1 MTVRH
6 TVVVD
11 HLRDWRWEVEGL
23 NVVTA
28 NDYLAHRHLTTKGPA
43 KRPARI
49 VNLCRRYTYLSGGYY
64 CSLLAEARGDLPMPT
79 VADILDLSRQSL
91 YAFALPELD
100 RMLAQTLKRLAD
112 PPQDDFDLYI
122 FFGHADDKRF
132 HRLAAEVFDL
142 FRYPLL
148 KLRISGAKRWRVKS
162 IRPMG
167 LHRVTAALAPF
178 FESCLRSYT
187 RVPRRRRPDRKP
199 ALYDLAILVNPNETL
214 PPSNAAALK
223 RFVRAGQ
230 ELRMDVELITA
241 RDYHRIAEYDA
252 LFIRETTAL
261 DHHTFRF
268 ARKAESEGMPVID
281 DPRSILRCTN
291 KVYMWELLHGRSLPT
306 PKTFALD
313 RATFDDAELAAVESI
328 LGYPMVLKIPDGS
341 FSRGMFKADNRQQV
355 REAAAK
361 LFARSR
367 LILAQEFMYTT
378 FDWRIGIL
386 NGEPLYA
393 CQYTMPRGHWQIV
406 NHRADGSIVAGGF
419 ETFAVE
425 TAPPEVVN
433 LATQAASLIG
443 NGLYGVDLK
452 QNEHGVFIIE
462 INDNPNIDAGVEDKV
477 LKGGLYAKIMGEFI
491 RRIEASRTA

>member
-6 TVVVD
+6 TVIVD
-11 HLRDWRWEVEGL
+11 HLKDWKWNIEGL
-23 NVVTA
+23 LVITA
-28 NDYLAHRHLTTKGPA
+28 NDYLAHREKPA

-100 RMLAQTLKRLAD
+100 RILTQTLKRLAD
-112 PPQDDFDLYI
+112 PPEEDFDLYI
-122 FFGHADDKRF
+122 FFGHPDDKRF
-132 HRLAAEVFDL
+132 HRLAAEVFDV

-148 KLRISGAKRWRVKS
+148 RLRVIRSKNWRIKS
-162 IRPMG
+162 IRPLG
-167 LHRVTAALAPF
+167 LHQVTAALAPF
-178 FESCLRSYT
+178 FEFCLRSYT
-187 RVPRRRRPDRKP
+187 RVPRRRKAEPKP
-199 ALYDLAILVNPNETL
+199 ALYDLAILYNPNEKL
-214 PPSNAAALK
+214 PPSNETALR
-223 RFVRAGQ
+223 RFIRAGQ
-230 ELRMDVELITA
+230 ELRMDVEMITSV
-241 RDYHRIAEYDA
+241 DYHRIAEYDA

-268 ARKAESEGMPVID
+268 ARKAEAEGMPVID

-291 KVYMWELLHGRSLPT
+291 KVYMWELLYSRSLPT
-306 PKTFALD
+306 PRTFALD
-313 RATFDDAELAAVESI
+313 RATFNDAELASVEAI

-341 FSRGMFKADNRQQV
+341 FSRGMFKADKRQQV
-355 REAAAK
+355 REASAK

-367 LILAQEFMYTT
+367 LILAQEFMYTN

-406 NHRADGSIVAGGF
+406 NHKADGSMVAGGF
-419 ETFAVE
+419 ETLSIKN
-425 TAPPEVVN
+425 APVDVVN

-443 NGLYGVDLK
+443 DGLYGVDLK
-452 QNEHGVFIIE
+452 QNDRGIFIIE
-462 INDNPNIDAGVEDKV
+462 INDNPNIDYGVEDKV
-477 LKGGLYAKIMGEFI
+477 LKGELYTRIMQDFI
-491 RRIEASRTA
+491 RRIEASRSP

>member
-6 TVVVD
+6 TVIVD
-11 HLRDWRWEVEGL
+11 HLRDWRWDVAGL

-28 NDYLAHRHLTTKGPA
+28 NDYLAHREKAA

-79 VADILDLSRQSL
+79 VADILDLSRRSL

-100 RMLAQTLKRLAD
+100 RILTQTLARLAE
-112 PPQDDFDLYI
+112 PPESDFDLYV
-122 FFGHADDKRF
+122 FFGHADDRRF
-132 HRLAAEVFDL
+132 RRLAAELFDL

-148 KLRISGAKRWRVKS
+148 KLSVVRGKRWQIKA

-178 FESCLRSYT
+178 FETSLRSHT
-187 RVPRRRRPDRKP
+187 RVPRRRRPDKKP
-199 ALYDLAILVNPNETL
+199 ALFDLAILVNPNEKL
-214 PPSNAAALK
+214 PPSNETALR

-268 ARKAESEGMPVID
+268 ARKAEAEGIPVVD
-281 DPRSILRCTN
+281 DARSILRCTN
-291 KVYMWELLHGRSLPT
+291 KVYMWELLHGRDLPT

-313 RATFDDAELAAVESI
+313 RNTFNEAELASIEAI

-355 REAAAK
+355 GEAAAK

-367 LILAQEFMYTT
+367 LILAQEFMYTK

-406 NHRADGSIVAGGF
+406 NHRADGRMIAGGF
-419 ETFAVE
+419 ETLAVE
-425 TAPPEVVN
+425 KAPAAVVD
-433 LATQAASLIG
+433 LATQAARLIG
-443 NGLYGVDLK
+443 DGLYGVDLK

-462 INDNPNIDAGVEDKV
+462 INDNPNIDGGIEDKV
-477 LKGGLYAKIMGEFI
+477 LKGELYARIMRDFI
-491 RRIEASRTA
+491 RRIEASRSA

>member
-6 TVVVD
+6 TIIVD
-11 HLRDWRWEVEGL
+11 RLSDWKWDIEGL
-23 NVVTA
+23 EIQTA
-28 NDYLAHRHLTTKGPA
+28 NDYLAHREKPP
-43 KRPARI
+43 KRPSRI
-49 VNLCRRYTYLSGGYY
+49 VNLCRRYGYLTGGYY

-100 RMLAQTLKRLAD
+100 ALLGQTMKRLAD
-112 PPQDDFDLYI
+112 PPEADFDLHI
-122 FFGHADDKRF
+122 FFGHADDRRF
-132 HRLAAEVFDL
+132 HRLAAEVFDV
-142 FRYPLL
+142 FRYPIL
-148 KLRISGAKRWRVKS
+148 KLGVIRAKRWKIKA

-167 LHRVTAALAPF
+167 LHQVTADLAPY
-178 FESCLRSYT
+178 FEFCLRSYT
-187 RVPRRRRPDRKP
+187 RVPRRRKAEPKP
-199 ALYDLAILVNPNETL
+199 ALYDLAILYNPNEKL
-214 PPSNAAALK
+214 PPSNEAALR
-223 RFVRAGQ
+223 RFMRTGQ
-230 ELRMDVELITA
+230 ELRMDVELITS

-268 ARKAESEGMPVID
+268 ARKAEAEGIPVID
-281 DPRSILRCTN
+281 DARSILRCTN
-291 KVYMWELLHGRSLPT
+291 KVYMWELLKGRSLPT

-313 RATFDDAELAAVESI
+313 RATFNDKELATIEGI

-341 FSRGMFKADNRQQV
+341 FSRGMYKAETRQQV

-406 NHRADGSIVAGGF
+406 NHREDGSVIAGGF
-419 ETFAVE
+419 ETFAIE
-425 TAPPEVVN
+425 NAPAEVVN

-452 QNEHGVFIIE
+452 QNERGIFIIE
-462 INDNPNIDAGVEDKV
+462 INDNPNIDYGVEDKV
-477 LKGGLYAKIMGEFI
+477 LKGELYARIMREFI